1 MKVDNIDNNGISPLA
16 SKKTEGAYRADRS
29 QAGNSAARAEE
40 RRDKAELSDNARL
53 LAKARAA
60 LEKSPELENERLAEI
75 RNQINNGDYTIQ
87 VNTIAQRLMA
97 GIFSKR

>member
-1 MKVDNIDNNGISPLA
+1 MKIDNIDNNNISPLA
-16 SKKTEGAYRADRS
+16 SKKADSAYRAERP
-29 QAGNSAARAEE
+29 QAGNHAAKAEGK
-40 RRDKAELSDNARL
+40 RDKAELSENARL
-53 LAKARAA
+53 MAKARAA

-87 VNTIAQRLMA
+87 VNTIVQRLMA